1 MSDYLVFG
9 KKLLQNLANFGY
21 NRAMFNASKWTNNE
35 NYKSHLVTMTVRRIL
50 QKLRLNL
57 LSLSL
62 LNLLSLSLLNLL
74 LLNLLLLSLTEAHVS
89 NHHCGSEGPW
99 WSNGQRGS
107 LLPQ

>member
-21 NRAMFNASKWTNNE
+21 NRAMFHASKWTNSE

-50 QKLRLNL
+50 PKLRLNL

-62 LNLLSLSLLNLL
+62 LNLL
-74 LLNLLLLSLTEAHVS
+74 LLSLTEAHLS

-99 WSNGQRGS
+99 WSNGQRAS

>member
-21 NRAMFNASKWTNNE
+21 NRAMFHASKWTNNE

-50 QKLRLNL
+50 PKLRLNL

-62 LNLLSLSLLNLL
+62 LNLL
-74 LLNLLLLSLTEAHVS
+74 LLSLTEAHLS

-99 WSNGQRGS
+99 WSNGQRAS